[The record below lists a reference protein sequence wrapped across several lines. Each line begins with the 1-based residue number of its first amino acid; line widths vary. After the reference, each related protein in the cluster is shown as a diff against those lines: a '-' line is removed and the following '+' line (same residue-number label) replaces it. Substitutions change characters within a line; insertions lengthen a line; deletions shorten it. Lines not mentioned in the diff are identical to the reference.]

1 MSQMTSVLFY
11 FYEALNLLAYLNS
24 NTTPVYPLHTAPVL
38 CLSFFWTPHR
48 AGNSLL
54 VASYP
59 PGQPSSSPAC
69 SWPCWDSLL
78 FPPPQSAG
86 RSSRRSCPPAAS
98 SPVGL
103 KKTKK
108 IKTQDL
114 QLLYKR
120 EKVSVLY
127 CQGVSPWILLKYWEP
142 PNKSPQLSQSNN
154 TAVASRSLQ

>member
-11 FYEALNLLAYLNS
+11 FYEVLNLLAYLNS

-103 KKTKK
+103 KKPKK
-108 IKTQDL
+108 SRLKTCNCCINAKRSQYFIAGGQSMDTTEILRASKQIPTIKSI
-114 QLLYKR
+114 K
-120 EKVSVLY
+120 
-127 CQGVSPWILLKYWEP
+127 
-142 PNKSPQLSQSNN
+142 
-154 TAVASRSLQ
+154 

>member
-1 MSQMTSVLFY
+1 MNTKSLTVILHVPNDLCAVLFLWS
-11 FYEALNLLAYLNS
+11 FELAGLFKLQHHPRLPFTHS
-24 NTTPVYPLHTAPVL
+24 PCFVPVL
-38 CLSFFWTPHR
+38 FLDP
-48 AGNSLL
+48 GNSLL

-103 KKTKK
+103 KKPKK
-108 IKTQDL
+108 SRLKTCNCCINA
-114 QLLYKR
+114 KR
-120 EKVSVLY
+120 SQYFIARGSVHGY
-127 CQGVSPWILLKYWEP
+127 YW
-142 PNKSPQLSQSNN
+142 N
-154 TAVASRSLQ
+154 TESLQTNPHN

>member
-11 FYEALNLLAYLNS
+11 FYEVLNLLAYLNS

-59 PGQPSSSPAC
+59 PGQPSSFPAC

-103 KKTKK
+103 KKP
-108 IKTQDL
+108 KTSRL
-114 QLLYKR
+114 KTCNCCINAKR
-120 EKVSVLY
+120 SQYFIARGSVHGY
-127 CQGVSPWILLKYWEP
+127 YW
-142 PNKSPQLSQSNN
+142 N
-154 TAVASRSLQ
+154 TESLQTNPHN